1 MKFGIVADVT
11 ESTVGIVELAKA
23 VEGAGMESL
32 FLTQHTHV
40 PTSRAD
46 VMQQPDHH
54 TDARLLDPFVS
65 LGAAAAVT
73 TSLKLG
79 TGACLPA
86 LYDAIILAKQVATL
100 DQISGG
106 RFLFGVAPGWLEEE
120 MLNHNVDPAA
130 RWRILRERVLGM
142 KAIWT
147 QEKAE
152 FHGQFVD
159 FDPIYQWPKPI
170 QQPNPPVLVAGRAPR
185 ALHRVVEYGD
195 GWMPVVTPST
205 DMETHLLDL
214 ERLSSEAGRTAP
226 PVTAVIWEMDEA
238 LIVRCAT
245 LGVSRC
251 ALFAIPER
259 ETLGPLLHHWRT
271 LAEAY
276 GSSQA

>member
-11 ESTVGIVELAKA
+11 ASTVSIVELAKR
-23 VEGAGMESL
+23 VEGAGLESL

-46 VMQQPDHH
+46 VMQLPDHH

-73 TSLKLG
+73 TGLKLG

-86 LYDAIILAKQVATL
+86 LYDTIILAKQAATL
-100 DQISGG
+100 DHISGG

-120 MLNHNVDPAA
+120 LRNHNVDPAA
-130 RWRILRERVLGM
+130 RWRILRERVLAM

-147 QEKAE
+147 QEEAE

-159 FDPIYQWPKPI
+159 FAPIYQWPKPV
-170 QQPNPPVLVAGRAPR
+170 QQPHPPVLIAGRAPR
-185 ALHRVVEYGD
+185 ALRRVVEYGD

-205 DMETHLLDL
+205 DLETHLLDL
-214 ERLSSEAGRTAP
+214 RRLSSEAGRNVP
-226 PVTAVIWEMDEA
+226 PVTAVIWEIDEA
-238 LIVRCAT
+238 LIARCAT

-251 ALFAIPER
+251 ALLAVPER
-259 ETLGPLLHHWRT
+259 ETLRPLLHHWRKVT
-271 LAEAY
+271 ETY
-276 GSSQA
+276 GSSGA